1 MEGGPSKNFIS
12 LEFDWFT
19 VILSFFDSRFLT
31 PCFFVTLFKEQCE
44 IIEKTVNI
52 SIIFFMIKN
61 YINIYNN
68 LIKLTSNKSLY
79 IGLENQDVFSDRL
92 SLFLFHFAF
101 FLKEFKHP
109 NHEIVLQ
116 NVYDYNFK
124 QLEHSIREIGYGDQ
138 TINKMM
144 KKYLNLFH
152 SILSEIHFWD
162 TMPLEKKYLSLSK
175 FLQNFN
181 NIKSLVVYFDNF
193 NENLSKN
200 TLNFF
205 LKSVIKL

>member
-31 PCFFVTLFKEQCE
+31 PCFFATLFKEQCE
-44 IIEKTVNI
+44 MIEKTVNI
-52 SIIFFMIKN
+52 NIIFFMIKN

-162 TMPLEKKYLSLSK
+162 TMTLEKKYLSLSK

-193 NENLSKN
+193 SLNLKKYD
-200 TLNFF
+200 LNSY
-205 LKSVIKL
+205 LKSVKE